1 MNVIF
6 WVAVILGL
14 ITFWL
19 CFAIA
24 FRKIGKPF
32 KHMLDV
38 AKNEINKSDEEDM
51 EESNHE

>member
-6 WVAVILGL
+6 WALVVMVLAMC
-14 ITFWL
+14 WL
-19 CFAIA
+19 CFAMA

-32 KHMLDV
+32 KHMIGV
-38 AKNEINKSDEEDM
+38 ARNEINKSDEDR